1 MAKAAAKRSF
11 RYTER
16 SREDVRERAN
26 MRGGSFDSY
35 IKSKFKRY
43 KVRDGKNLVRIM
55 PPTWDGA
62 KHYGFDIHVNYGI
75 GVDNQSYLS
84 ISKMKQLY
92 PDLEALESAKD
103 PIAEARREAEAEG
116 DEKTAK
122 ALQPRHRILMWV
134 IDRLDEDEGPQLW
147 DAPFTLDKDFC
158 NLSLDEDTKEAIF
171 VDDPEEGCD
180 IRFYKEGTGMT
191 TKYPA
196 SKMKLMS
203 KSPIH
208 EDEKLQEGWLEF
220 ITENPV
226 PDCLEYHDYA
236 HISEVFD
243 GHVRVDKDED
253 DDKPA
258 RSKRSRD
265 SEDEDEPKPRRRA
278 ALKAEPDEDEDEPEE
293 KPKRRRSEPD
303 EDDEPEEK
311 PKRRAK
317 VEVDPDEDEPEE
329 KPKRRRVAAEPDE
342 DEDEPEEKPRQS
354 IRDKLKQ
361 RRAAVSSKSED
372 DDD

>member
-1 MAKAAAKRSF
+1 MAKEAKRSF

-43 KVRDGKNLVRIM
+43 KVRDGKNLIRIL
-55 PPTWDGA
+55 PPTWEGA

-92 PDLEALESAKD
+92 PDLKQLESAKD
-103 PIAEARREAEAEG
+103 PIAEARREAEADG

-196 SKMKLMS
+196 SKMKLQA
-203 KSPIH
+203 KSPIQD
-208 EDEKLQEGWLEF
+208 DEKLQDDWLEF
-220 ITENPV
+220 VTENQV

-243 GHVRVDKDED
+243 GHVRVDKDD
-253 DDKPA
+253 DDEKPA
-258 RSKRSRD
+258 RSKRDRAD
-265 SEDEDEPKPRRRA
+265 DDDEDEPKPRRRA
-278 ALKAEPDEDEDEPEE
+278 ALKPEPEDEDEPEEKPRRRRPDPEDDIEDEPEEKPKRRRAVAESEDEDEDEPEE
-293 KPKRRRSEPD
+293 KPK
-303 EDDEPEEK
+303 
-311 PKRRAK
+311 
-317 VEVDPDEDEPEE
+317 
-329 KPKRRRVAAEPDE
+329 
-342 DEDEPEEKPRQS
+342 QS

-361 RRAAVSSKSED
+361 RRAAVSSKSD
-372 DDD
+372 DDDD

>member
-1 MAKAAAKRSF
+1 
-11 RYTER
+11 
-16 SREDVRERAN
+16 

-43 KVRDGKNLVRIM
+43 KVRDGKNLIRIL
-55 PPTWDGA
+55 PPTWEGA

-92 PDLEALESAKD
+92 PDLKQLESAKD
-103 PIAEARREAEAEG
+103 PIAEARREAEADG

-196 SKMKLMS
+196 SKMKLQA

-208 EDEKLQEGWLEF
+208 DDEKLQDDWLEF
-220 ITENPV
+220 VAENPV

-243 GHVRVDKDED
+243 GHVRVDKDD
-253 DDKPA
+253 DDEKPA
-258 RSKRSRD
+258 RGKRDRAAD
-265 SEDEDEPKPRRRA
+265 DDEDEPKPRRRA
-278 ALKAEPDEDEDEPEE
+278 ALKPDPEDEDEPEEKTKRRRPDPDDDEPEEKPRRRAAAKPEPEDDAEDEPEE
-293 KPKRRRSEPD
+293 KPKRRRAVAD
-303 EDDEPEEK
+303 PE
-311 PKRRAK
+311 
-317 VEVDPDEDEPEE
+317 DEDEPEE
-329 KPKRRRVAAEPDE
+329 KPK
-342 DEDEPEEKPRQS
+342 QS

-372 DDD
+372 DD